1 MSLRLFSVS
10 LLSTFYV
17 LGPLPVLSLTGLT
30 DRWGG
35 KLSMRGAI
43 GMSVKR
49 ETLAGAA
56 RAFAEGLT

>member
-1 MSLRLFSVS
+1 M
-10 LLSTFYV
+10 STFYV

>member
-1 MSLRLFSVS
+1 M
-10 LLSTFYV
+10 
-17 LGPLPVLSLTGLT
+17 LGSMPVLSLTGLT

-49 ETLAGAA
+49 EVLVGATGA
-56 RAFAEGLT
+56 YAEGLT